1 MVDLSAIFTLA
12 LPDYASV
19 HYNNYRIII
28 AITITS
34 FSVIFSC
41 NIIAITITSFLY
53 SVVMPYMGCVT
64 VPVQSVKTTIHY
76 AICCQVER
84 VHDFAL
90 LS

>member
-41 NIIAITITSFLY
+41 NIIAITITSFFIF
-53 SVVMPYMGCVT
+53 SCN
-64 VPVQSVKTTIHY
+64 
-76 AICCQVER
+76 A
-84 VHDFAL
+84 VHGMCDSAGAV
-90 LS
+90 S